1 MGTASLHFD
10 AWSLAWRDFL
20 TRLAP
25 SCARSD
31 CRHTQTFWSR
41 YRWKSRG
48 VMIQD
53 LRYCLEECMERA
65 LADAVERILPV
76 SKPALARHRIPL
88 GLLLLSRQQLT
99 ADELRAGLAAQ
110 RNAGRGRIGEW
121 LQALGFAS
129 EQQVTAALARQWS
142 CPVLR
147 ADSWR
152 AGIFSHLSPNP
163 LSAPGNRG
171 AAKPGAA
178 KPGAAKPGAAKSG
191 ASKSGASHVPRI
203 PLTLLQSFFMIPVN
217 YVAAAETLYLAFG
230 EGIDYSVLYAIEQM
244 VGCHTE
250 FCLAVP
256 SLVRQRL
263 EALAGPRVESEVVFD
278 RVADSSE
285 CARII
290 RSYSLRLSASEI
302 RLAAC
307 GPHLW
312 VRLVRPLHPPL
323 DLLLRSSRDASSP
336 ASLSFRPKAQ
346 SSFSATNRSL

>member
-1 MGTASLHFD
+1 MGTANLHFD
-10 AWSLAWRDFL
+10 VWSLAWRDFL
-20 TRLAP
+20 KEFAP
-25 SCARSD
+25 ACGRPD
-31 CRHTQTFWSR
+31 CRHTQTVWRR
-41 YRWKSRG
+41 YRRKSRG
-48 VMIQD
+48 VVIQGS
-53 LRYCLEECMERA
+53 RYCVEECMERA
-65 LADAVERILPV
+65 LRDAVERILPV

-88 GLLLLSRQQLT
+88 GLLMLSRQQLT
-99 ADELRAGLAAQ
+99 ADELRAALAAQ
-110 RNAGRGRIGEW
+110 HNAGRGRIGEW

-129 EQQVTAALARQWS
+129 EQQITAALARQWS

-147 ADSWR
+147 ADSWL
-152 AGIFSHLSPNP
+152 AGISLHSSSIQ
-163 LSAPGNRG
+163 LSAAWDRG
-171 AAKPGAA
+171 GSKPGAS
-178 KPGAAKPGAAKSG
+178 KLG
-191 ASKSGASHVPRI
+191 ASCALQI

-217 YVAAAETLYLAFG
+217 YVAATATLHLAFG

-290 RSYSLRLSASEI
+290 RSYALRLSASEI

-307 GPHLW
+307 GPQLW
-312 VRLVRPLHPPL
+312 VRLLRPSHPPL
-323 DLLLRSSRDASSP
+323 DLLLRSSGDASGQS
-336 ASLSFRPKAQ
+336 SLPYPLTAQ
-346 SSFSATNRSL
+346 SSSSIANV